1 MFKKFEFDRLAEKIL
16 NRVVVELCPG
26 TDWSKIV
33 SPIAVRLRT
42 PTSGLDLWVV
52 NTDEQG
58 HPIGEPYQVEPKT
71 IAEARGTSI
80 RRTPPGTCE
89 QAASASTGARWCAAQ
104 RWRRLVE

>member
-16 NRVVVELCPG
+16 KREVVELCPG
-26 TDWSKIV
+26 TDRSKIV
-33 SPIAVRLRT
+33 APIAVRLKT

-80 RRTPPGTCE
+80 RRTPPGACV
-89 QAASASTGARWCAAQ
+89 QKASVSIGSRWCAVQ
-104 RWRRLVE
+104 QWYRLVE